1 MGLHSLKGC
10 GYRRKCNQGAAG
22 HYSSGES
29 WQERKDLWLSSNSG
43 PTLGSSSFA
52 YEQAHTPW
60 NQASTC
66 TTCTTIV
73 LMLYTHAVID
83 RHLHAWKRH
92 QAKPSRTFHRCWS
105 TWRSSYCRKHIV
117 CIGTNG
123 RLKRW
128 STSIAEAMLKVN
140 KYNTC
145 DSWSC
150 NIIYTLQC
158 EQ

>member
-1 MGLHSLKGC
+1 MYRWDCTVWKKVATEGNVTRMLRDITAQGR
-10 GYRRKCNQGAAG
+10 GDRRKRT
-22 HYSSGES
+22 
-29 WQERKDLWLSSNSG
+29 WNSG
-43 PTLGSSSFA
+43 NALGSSSFA
-52 YEQAHTPW
+52 YERAHTPW
-60 NQASTC
+60 NQESTC
-66 TTCTTIV
+66 ITIV

-150 NIIYTLQC
+150 NIIYVLQC
-158 EQ
+158 VQ